1 MIIRSYSE
9 LSELKTFEERF
20 EYLRIGGQAFG
31 ETFGFER
38 YLNQGFY
45 QSAEWKSA
53 RNKVIARDLGRD
65 LGIEGFDIFDKV
77 IVHHMNPMLPI
88 DIVSYNDDILNPEYL
103 ITTSLNTHNAIHYG
117 NSDNLVLPPVERRP
131 GDTKL
136 W

>member
-38 YLNQGFY
+38 YINQGFY
-45 QSAEWKSA
+45 QSAEWKSV

-65 LGIEGFDIFDKV
+65 LGVEGFDIFDKV